1 MVSWDEACQNSSF
14 AQAVLLQTFPSIWVG
29 QYKVN
34 VILESEPQLPS
45 VHISILYIIRRTI
58 KEVAQNIGKSI
69 DGRFPFRKRRD
80 FFSDIRPL
88 VCIVPEMQFEP
99 GIRLQAQRRETSV
112 QLTIQPSASPA
123 S

>member
-1 MVSWDEACQNSSF
+1 MVSWDESCLNSSF

-45 VHISILYIIRRTI
+45 VHIGILYIIRRTS
-58 KEVAQNIGKSI
+58 KQVAQNIGKSI

-80 FFSDIRPL
+80 FFSDIGPL
-88 VCIVPEMQFEP
+88 ICIVPKMQFEP
-99 GIRLQAQRRETSV
+99 GIKLQAQRRETSV
-112 QLTIQPSASPA
+112 QLTIQPLASPA